1 MNIDKSNTTNIGN
14 LEANKTAII
23 YTDGSYN
30 SKTYFIGC
38 AFLLL
43 DETGK
48 RPYRIAFGKKLKTLE
63 NYGSCIAEM
72 IAVVTAIKAACSLH
86 YTQIIIFHD
95 WDGIAY
101 FSKSKNIKSRHKAC
115 PEFSKYAICV
125 DNARKN
131 IDISFVKVKAHSDN
145 EYNCLV
151 DKMAKSRMKAY
162 SIDTKSIS

>member
-1 MNIDKSNTTNIGN
+1 MNIDKSNTTNIEN
-14 LEANKTAII
+14 LKANKTAII

-48 RPYRIAFGKKLKTLE
+48 QPYRIAFGKRLKSLE

-72 IAVVTAIKAACSLH
+72 IAVMTAIKAACSLH
-86 YTQIIIFHD
+86 YTHIFIFHD
-95 WDGIAY
+95 WEGIAY
-101 FSKSKNIKSRHKAC
+101 FSKFENIKSRHKSC
-115 PEFSKYAICV
+115 PEFAKYAIYV
-125 DNARKN
+125 DRARKS
-131 IDISFVKVKAHSDN
+131 IDINFAKVKAHSDN

-151 DKMAKSRMKAY
+151 DKMAKSQMKAY
-162 SIDTKSIS
+162 SVDNKSIS